1 MVKNLVDLLKVS
13 EEYIRYLERKEVKFN
28 SKGFPLLRKE
38 MFLDEYPELVL
49 PYDFRKNTLVADPKK
64 TLLCFYC
71 GDKRI
76 YPRLKKVLKDIPE
89 YKRFLGVVT
98 IDITVTSD
106 MDEEWQN
113 AIMLLHQLFMAVL
126 AVNGV
131 KVVANLRTGD
141 ARSAENLN
149 NMPKGIMWAAGFL
162 GCAEEDPLD
171 FRFISSTLRV
181 MPSKLVVYGPEDEI
195 ALGKLNMMGFD
206 YRVYDDYHK
215 LSKKYKRS
223 A

>member
-1 MVKNLVDLLKVS
+1 MVKNLIDLLKIT
-13 EEYIRYLERKEVKFN
+13 EEYIRYLKRKRVKFN
-28 SKGFPLLRKE
+28 SKGFPLLKKAW
-38 MFLDEYPELVL
+38 FLDEYPELVL
-49 PYDFRKNTLVADPKK
+49 PYDFRKNTLVSNSKK

-76 YPRLKKVLKDIPE
+76 YPRLKSVLKDIPE
-89 YKRFLGVVT
+89 YKQYLGVVT

-106 MDEEWQN
+106 MDKEWQD
-113 AIMLLHQLFMAVL
+113 AIMLLQQLFLAVL

-149 NMPKGIMWAAGFL
+149 DVPKGVMWAAGFL
-162 GCAEEDPLD
+162 GCAEEGPLD
-171 FRFISSTLRV
+171 FRFVSSILRV
-181 MPSKLVVYGPEDEI
+181 MPSKFVVYGSKDDV
-195 ALGKLNMMGFD
+195 ALEKLNMVGID
-206 YRVYDDYHK
+206 YRIYDDYHK

>member
-1 MVKNLVDLLKVS
+1 MVKNLIDLLKII
-13 EEYIRYLERKEVKFN
+13 EEYIRYLKSRGIKFN
-28 SKGFPLLRKE
+28 SKGFPLLKKE

-49 PYDFRKNTLVADPKK
+49 PYDFRNSILVTDPKK

-76 YPRLKKVLKDIPE
+76 YPRLGRVLKDIPE
-89 YKRFLGVVT
+89 YNRFLGVVT

-106 MDEEWQN
+106 MDEEWQDV
-113 AIMLLHQLFMAVL
+113 IMLLQQLFMAVL

-131 KVVANLRTGD
+131 RVVANLRTGN

-149 NMPKGIMWAAGFL
+149 DVPKGVMWAAGFL

-171 FRFISSTLRV
+171 YRFVSNTLRV
-181 MPSKLVVYGPEDEI
+181 MPSKFVVYGPEDET
-195 ALGKLNMMGFD
+195 ALEKLDMTGFG
-206 YRVYDDYHK
+206 YRIYDDYHK

>member
-1 MVKNLVDLLKVS
+1 MVNNLIDLLKIA
-13 EEYIRYLERKEVKFN
+13 EEYIRYLNRMGIKFN
-28 SKGFPLLRKE
+28 SKGFPLLEKE

-49 PYDFRKNTLVADPKK
+49 PYDFRKNCLVMAPKK
-64 TLLCFYC
+64 TLLCFFC

-76 YPRLKKVLKDIPE
+76 YPRLKRVLNDIPE

-106 MDEEWQN
+106 MDKEWQDT
-113 AIMLLHQLFMAVL
+113 IMLLHQLFMAVL

-131 KVVANLRTGD
+131 KVVANLRTGSSSTVGNFE
-141 ARSAENLN
+141 AI
-149 NMPKGIMWAAGFL
+149 PKGVMWAAGFL

-171 FRFISSTLRV
+171 FRFISNALRV
-181 MPSKLVVYGPEDEI
+181 MPSKFVVYGPEDEV
-195 ALGKLNMMGFD
+195 ALGKLNMMGID

-215 LSKKYKRS
+215 LSKKYRRS

>member
-1 MVKNLVDLLKVS
+1 MVKNLIDLLKIT
-13 EEYIRYLERKEVKFN
+13 EEYIRYLKRKGVKFN
-28 SKGFPLLRKE
+28 SKDFPLLNKE
-38 MFLDEYPELVL
+38 WFLDEYPELVL
-49 PYDFRKNTLVADPKK
+49 PYDFRKNSLVTDPRR

-76 YPRLKKVLKDIPE
+76 YPRLKRVLKDIPE

-113 AIMLLHQLFMAVL
+113 VIMLLHQLFMAVL

-131 KVVANLRTGD
+131 KVVANLRTG
-141 ARSAENLN
+141 SSSSVGNFESI
-149 NMPKGIMWAAGFL
+149 PKGVMWAAGFL

-171 FRFISSTLRV
+171 VRFISNTLRV
-181 MPSKLVVYGPEDEI
+181 MPSKFVVYGPEDEV
-195 ALGKLNMMGFD
+195 ALEKLNMMGVD

-215 LSKKYKRS
+215 LRKKYKRS

>member
-1 MVKNLVDLLKVS
+1 MVENLIDLQEIA
-13 EEYIRYLERKEVKFN
+13 EEYIRYLKHMGVKN
-28 SKGFPLLRKE
+28 CSKGFPLLSKE
-38 MFLDEYPELVL
+38 MFLDDYPELVV
-49 PYDFRKNTLVADPKK
+49 PYDFRKNGLVTDPIK

-76 YPRLKKVLKDIPE
+76 YPRLKKVLKEIPE
-89 YKRFLGVVT
+89 YRRFLGVVT

-106 MDEEWQN
+106 MDEEWQDV
-113 AIMLLHQLFMAVL
+113 IMLLHQLFMAVL

-149 NMPKGIMWAAGFL
+149 SIPKGVMWATGFL
-162 GCAEEDPLD
+162 GCADENPLD
-171 FRFISSTLRV
+171 FRFISSILRV
-181 MPSKLVVYGPEDEI
+181 MPSKLVVYGPEDDV
-195 ALGKLNMMGFD
+195 ALEKMNMMGFG

>member
-1 MVKNLVDLLKVS
+1 MVKNLIDLLKIA
-13 EEYIRYLERKEVKFN
+13 EEYIRYLNHMGVKFN
-28 SKGFPLLRKE
+28 SKGFPLLGKE
-38 MFLDEYPELVL
+38 MFLDEYPELVV
-49 PYDFRKNTLVADPKK
+49 PYDFRKNSLVTDPEK

-76 YPRLKKVLKDIPE
+76 YPRLKRVLKDIPE

-106 MDEEWQN
+106 MDKEWQN

-126 AVNGV
+126 AMNGV
-131 KVVANLRTGD
+131 KIVANLRTGSSSSVGNFE
-141 ARSAENLN
+141 AI
-149 NMPKGIMWAAGFL
+149 PKGVMWAAGFL
-162 GCAEEDPLD
+162 GCAEEAPLD
-171 FRFISSTLRV
+171 FRFISNTLRV
-181 MPSKLVVYGPEDEI
+181 MPSKFVVYGPEDVV
-195 ALGKLNMMGFD
+195 ALGKLDMMGID
-206 YRVYDDYHK
+206 YRIYDDYHK

>member
-76 YPRLKKVLKDIPE
+76 YPRLKSVLKEIVE
-89 YKRFLGVVT
+89 YKRFLGVVA

-131 KVVANLRTGD
+131 KIVANLRTGN
-141 ARSAENLN
+141 ARSAENLDAL
-149 NMPKGIMWAAGFL
+149 PKGVMWSAGFL
-162 GCAEEDPLD
+162 GCSKENLQD
-171 FRFISSTLRV
+171 FRFISSALRV
-181 MPSKLVVYGPEDEI
+181 IPSKFVVYGPEDEA
-195 ALGKLNMMGFD
+195 ALEKLNMMGID
-206 YRVYDDYHK
+206 YRVYGDYHK

>member
-1 MVKNLVDLLKVS
+1 MVKNLIDLLKIT
-13 EEYIRYLERKEVKFN
+13 EEYIRYLKREGVKFN
-28 SKGFPLLRKE
+28 SKDFPLLKKE
-38 MFLDEYPELVL
+38 WFLDEYPELVL
-49 PYDFRKNTLVADPKK
+49 PYDFRKCPIVTDPKK

-76 YPRLKKVLKDIPE
+76 YPRLKRVLKDIPE

-131 KVVANLRTGD
+131 KVVANLRTGSSSSVSNFE
-141 ARSAENLN
+141 AI
-149 NMPKGIMWAAGFL
+149 PKGVMWAAGFL

-171 FRFISSTLRV
+171 FRFISSVLRV
-181 MPSKLVVYGPEDEI
+181 MPSKFVVYGPGDKV
-195 ALGKLNMMGFD
+195 ALEKLDIMGID
-206 YRVYDDYHK
+206 YCVYDDYHK

>member
-1 MVKNLVDLLKVS
+1 MVKNLIDLLKIT
-13 EEYIRYLERKEVKFN
+13 EEYIRYLKRMGVKFD
-28 SKGFPLLRKE
+28 SKGFPLLKKE
-38 MFLDEYPELVL
+38 MFLDEYPELVI
-49 PYDFRKNTLVADPKK
+49 PYDFRKSVLITSPKK

-76 YPRLKKVLKDIPE
+76 YPRLKRVLKEIAE
-89 YKRFLGVVT
+89 YKRYLGVVT

-106 MDEEWQN
+106 MDEEWQD

-141 ARSAENLN
+141 ARSAENLGCV
-149 NMPKGIMWAAGFL
+149 PKGVMWAAGFL
-162 GCAEEDPLD
+162 GCSEEDPLD
-171 FRFISSTLRV
+171 FRFISSAMRV
-181 MPSKLVVYGPEDEI
+181 LPSKFVVYGSEDDV
-195 ALGKLNMMGFD
+195 ALEKLNMMGVS